1 LSPLESGA
9 RPPLTLRKTRNDQEK
24 FKLRVAEDQRVLRE
38 RAERLLEAA
47 QTLDDVTRRTGLV
60 LEAAMLHRLATAA
73 EEQLAILQAR
83 HPLFEADR
91 RSFAKLRPDRR
102 SMN

>member
-1 LSPLESGA
+1 M
-9 RPPLTLRKTRNDQEK
+9 RIRT
-24 FKLRVAEDQRVLRE
+24 AEDQRVLRE

-47 QTLDDVTRRTGLV
+47 QTLQDVTRRTGLI

-83 HPLFEADR
+83 HPLFAPPR
-91 RSFAKLRPDRR
+91 RSFARLRPDRK
-102 SMN
+102 SLN